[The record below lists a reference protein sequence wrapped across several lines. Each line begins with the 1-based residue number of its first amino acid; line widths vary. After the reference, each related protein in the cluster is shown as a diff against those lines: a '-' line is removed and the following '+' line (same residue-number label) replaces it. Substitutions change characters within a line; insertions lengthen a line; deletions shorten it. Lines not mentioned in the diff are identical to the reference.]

1 MILAKEAR
9 RTKLKKTE
17 HPPRIFVAHLKT
29 NVSDA
34 QRSKIRGNET
44 RSFREGNDK
53 RGGETGEAEDM
64 LEGIN
69 HWPIPIEGDGARSTD
84 FDALLK
90 NVSDKAEKIRG
101 QELNDLK
108 LFKAKWIFIL
118 EEGDG
123 GARTKVDR
131 KTKHPTETIR

>member
-1 MILAKEAR
+1 MATMNPATILAKDR
-9 RTKLKKTE
+9 
-17 HPPRIFVAHLKT
+17 
-29 NVSDA
+29 
-34 QRSKIRGNET
+34 
-44 RSFREGNDK
+44 
-53 RGGETGEAEDM
+53 

-90 NVSDKAEKIRG
+90 NVSDIAEKIRG

-108 LFKAKWIFIL
+108 SGKAKWRFTL

-123 GARTKVDR
+123 GARTKVDCR
-131 KTKHPTETIR
+131 TKHPAETIG